1 MSGNR
6 WLPEE
11 IELLERVWP
20 VMGSKCERLFPRHS
34 RYSIL
39 KRVERHGLE
48 VMRIDALIREGLK
61 ASPDGLTMA
70 EMVAQFGRSL
80 SRIKVVVLQM
90 RRSGEIKPRDAEKA
104 RASVT
109 RTKFVLGDGVPVEIP
124 TQAKRRQPAPR
135 PGDGLQPVNL
145 VAKAVQRRSPL
156 EMAWMGAA

>member
-1 MSGNR
+1 MSRNR

-20 VMGSKCERLFPRHS
+20 AMGIKCERMFPRHT

-39 KRVERHGLE
+39 KRVERQGLE
-48 VMRIDALIREGLK
+48 VMRIDALIREGIK

-80 SRIKVVVLQM
+80 SRIKAVVRQM
-90 RRSGEIKPRDAEKA
+90 RRSGEIKPRDADMA

-109 RTKFVLGDGVPVEIP
+109 RTKFVLGDGVPVETP
-124 TQAKRRQPAPR
+124 KQAKRRQPAP
-135 PGDGLQPVNL
+135 QPVKL
-145 VAKAVQRRSPL
+145 VANALQCRWPL